1 MKRIVRGSQLQP
13 GDRLSN
19 GKTVSFRLLLDAS
32 ATPGLANK
40 LKCREFA
47 AIGFV
52 GEPLPVLFTD
62 QVKFVIERLSLEN
75 VNE

>member
-1 MKRIVRGSQLQP
+1 MIITVPGPHLQP
-13 GDRLSN
+13 GDRLRN
-19 GKTVSFRLLLDAS
+19 GKTVSFRIALDAS
-32 ATPGLANK
+32 KTPGLMAR

-62 QVKFVIERLSLEN
+62 QISFMVDRN
-75 VNE
+75 G